1 MLQSSTENR
10 GSRWGTAL
18 LMTALVLLGL
28 GGCSREAPDGATHNG
43 PAPARLSGD
52 GMTWHKVTLTLDGP
66 DAQETGGDSNPFLDY
81 RMNVEFA
88 HESGSP
94 RCTVPGYFAADGDA
108 ANTGATAGAKWRA
121 HVSPDIPGKWT
132 YRVSFVS
139 GKDVAISAQ
148 AAGSPVARIDGSS
161 GSFEIR
167 PSDKTGRDFRAHG
180 RLQYVG
186 GHHLQFAGSKE
197 FFLKAGADS
206 PETFLGYE
214 DFDGT
219 YTNKVPLKK
228 YEPHFQDAKAADPT
242 WANGKGKGI
251 LGAINYLASKGLN
264 AISFLPYSGGGDG
277 QNAWP
282 FVKHD
287 DKLHYDV
294 SKLDQWAIVFEH
306 AQANGLYLHF
316 KLQEQENDD
325 NRFGHNAEP
334 REIEASMDGGALGP
348 ERKLY
353 LRELIARFGHNLA
366 LNWNLGEENT
376 QSTEEQM
383 AMATYI
389 RDTDPYRHHIVVH
402 TFPDWQERVYPPLLG
417 KDSPFTG
424 ASLQNAFDEA
434 HERTYRWLK
443 ASADAGKPWVAA
455 NDEQGSANLGVP
467 PDPGYKGFD
476 GKNPKGETI
485 RTIHD
490 IRKYTL
496 WGNLMAGGAGVE
508 YYFGYQLPEN
518 DLLMEDY
525 RSRDRSWDY
534 ARNAL
539 TLFRDQK
546 IPFWEMRN
554 EDERLGNPERTN
566 TRYCLAKPGV
576 TYLVYLPTGGTADID
591 LKGVE
596 GSFTVTWLNP
606 RDGTGGHAGSIPEVV
621 GGKLAS
627 LGNPPADPA
636 EDWAVL
642 LTKR

>member
-1 MLQSSTENR
+1 MLS
-10 GSRWGTAL
+10 L
-18 LMTALVLLGL
+18 LLLLAGC
-28 GGCSREAPDGATHNG
+28 GGEPPDGATHNG
-43 PAPARLSGD
+43 PAKARISGD
-52 GMTWHKVTLTLDGP
+52 TMAWHKVTLTVDGP
-66 DAQETGGDSNPFLDY
+66 AAHETAGDKNPFLDY
-81 RMNVEFA
+81 RMQVEFS

-94 RCTVPGYFAADGDA
+94 RYVVPGYFAADGDA
-108 ANTGATAGAKWRA
+108 ANSGSSSGNKWRA
-121 HVSPDIPGKWT
+121 HLSPDLPGKWT
-132 YRVSFVS
+132 YKVSFVE
-139 GKDVAISAQ
+139 GTEVAVNASTP
-148 AAGSPVARIDGSS
+148 GSPVARVDGSS
-161 GSFEIR
+161 GSFDVR
-167 PSDKTGRDFRAHG
+167 PSDKTGRDFRSHG

-197 FFLKAGADS
+197 YFLKVGADS

-219 YTNKVPLKK
+219 YTNKVPLKR
-228 YEPHFQDAKAADPT
+228 YEPHFADAKPTDPT
-242 WANGKGKGI
+242 WSNGRGKGI
-251 LGAINYLASKGLN
+251 LGAINYLAGKGLN

-287 DKLHYDV
+287 DQRHYDV

-325 NRFGHNAEP
+325 NRFGHDAETRDIP
-334 REIEASMDGGALGP
+334 ASLNGGALGT

-353 LRELIARFGHNLA
+353 LRELIARFGYNLA

-383 AMATYI
+383 DMANYI
-389 RDTDPYRHHIVVH
+389 RQTDPYQHNIVVH

-424 ASLQNAFDEA
+424 ASLQNAFDQT
-434 HERTYRWLK
+434 HERTWRWIK
-443 ASADAGKPWVAA
+443 ASAEAGKPWVAA
-455 NDEQGSANLGVP
+455 NDEQGTANLGVP

-476 GKNPKGETI
+476 GKDPKGEQI
-485 RTIHD
+485 RTLHD

-518 DLLMEDY
+518 DLQMEDY
-525 RSRDRSWDY
+525 RSRDKSWDY
-534 ARNAL
+534 GRFAL
-539 TLFRDQK
+539 SLFREQK
-546 IPFWEMRN
+546 LPFWEMRN
-554 EDERLGNPERTN
+554 EDERVGNPAREN
-566 TRYCLAKPGV
+566 SRYCLAKPGEI
-576 TYLVYLPTGGTADID
+576 YLVYLPAGGTTQLD
-591 LKGVE
+591 LAGVA
-596 GSFTVTWLNP
+596 GDFAVTWLNP
-606 RDGTGGHAGSIPEVV
+606 RDGTSGHTGSVAEVK
-621 GGKLAS
+621 GGKAVA
-627 LGNPPADPA
+627 LGNPPSDAT

-642 LTKR
+642 VRKR